1 MKTDLVLSLPLPQA
15 QPRCSSALPESQPIK
30 DAKVVEVSAVPQCAL
45 GITGLLL
52 EGSCSVG
59 CSARRPWWPVILDT
73 WREKAALKVSK
84 GQSWVWEAEMESRET
99 SVKTK
104 LQLLCH
110 KVNNV

>member
-1 MKTDLVLSLPLPQA
+1 MKIDLVFSLPLPQA

-30 DAKVVEVSAVPQCAL
+30 DAL

-59 CSARRPWWPVILDT
+59 CSARRPWWPAILDA

-84 GQSWVWEAEMESRET
+84 GKSQVWEAEMESREA

-104 LQLLCH
+104 LRLLCH
-110 KVNNV
+110 KGNNIWLMFE